1 VNRLLNSWATP
12 PGHLAQRAET
22 LGLND
27 LLLRSLDLGERR
39 LQLTVEATV
48 LEGDGRLVSKGLDK
62 PYLFGVEHVSGLVP
76 NAELANHSALDEQRH
91 AQQSSER
98 SLLDVRP

>member
-1 VNRLLNSWATP
+1 MGHP

-27 LLLRSLDLGERR
+27 LLLRLLDLGERR

-48 LEGDGRLVSKGLDK
+48 LEGDGRLVTKGLDE
-62 PYLFGVEHVSGLVP
+62 PYLFGVERVSGLGP
-76 NAELANHSALDEQRH
+76 NAERANHSALDEQSHRQHSTERRLRH
-91 AQQSSER
+91 GG
-98 SLLDVRP
+98 P